1 MEIFYSI
8 RLNILNLFFVM
19 DPILESIVNVISTLM
34 KNSTEFF
41 IMMLRLLKELLLLP
55 VELQLILENLQQ
67 LNI

>member
-1 MEIFYSI
+1 
-8 RLNILNLFFVM
+8 M